1 MNNKNK
7 VLKIL
12 DKHRDMS
19 LTMGCEVELDRG
31 GTGTYLWDV
40 EDNII
45 AYRLHNKRTSHIY
58 SKTRKCPKDGI
69 TVLGHP
75 ATPLTLLKALD
86 DRGTEKYQYSM
97 SPTGEIEKW
106 HYNNKEFGEGYQVEK
121 ITTIPDVTT
130 LTELPHTHKLWTDLL
145 PILS

>member
-19 LTMGCEVELDRG
+19 LTMGGEVRIGALEMTIIQKINGSEFVWSTNKGTILWSELEG
-31 GTGTYLWDV
+31 Q
-40 EDNII
+40 I
-45 AYRLHNKRTSHIY
+45 
-58 SKTRKCPKDGI
+58 
-69 TVLGHP
+69 LGHP
-75 ATPLTLLKALD
+75 ATPLVLLKALEEVVD
-86 DRGTEKYQYSM
+86 EVYISGRGEVVYVNY
-97 SPTGEIEKW
+97 GEE
-106 HYNNKEFGEGYQVEK
+106 ETLG
-121 ITTIPDVTT
+121 TIPLTTT